1 MKAID
6 HSITRPFDKLTEQQQ
21 EEQNRF
27 DLRELYYF
35 YDMDWNKVRKVIEEM
50 EEADNEAAFDRATG
64 ANN

>member
-6 HSITRPFDKLTEQQQ
+6 HSITKSFDKMTEQEK

-27 DLRELYYF
+27 DLRELYYC

-50 EEADNEAAFDRATG
+50 EEADNEAAFERHSV
-64 ANN
+64 NY

>member
-6 HSITRPFDKLTEQQQ
+6 HSITRSFDKLTNQEQ

-50 EEADNEAAFDRATG
+50 EEADNEAAFERATG